1 METKN
6 WTVSAS
12 DRYSGAWS
20 EINTRLALRQ
30 NSRLA
35 YVSISW
41 VMLGIAAN
49 VIIQDSF
56 LKNDLS
62 IWVQLVMALIL
73 TFIPVLSLAFSL
85 WSFYDD
91 SILGLLSAYCKTI
104 ENGEQPINGIIPPSW
119 HTPGQN
125 WLSEAR
131 KVRKN
136 FDIAF
141 NIMIYMASGTS
152 ILLTVIIISDV
163 WLLIVFLFLQLL
175 LLVLTIRVNR
185 KASKK
190 REEIRRSNYVYNWES
205 GKYEKTS

>member
-49 VIIQDSF
+49 VVLQ
-56 LKNDLS
+56 KS
-62 IWVQLVMALIL
+62 ISASDIHMQLAIALIL
-73 TFIPVLSLAFSL
+73 TFTPLISLAFSL

-91 SILGLLSAYCKTI
+91 SIIGLLSAYCKTL
-104 ENGEQPINGIIPPSW
+104 ENGEQPVNGIILPSW

-125 WLSEAR
+125 WLTEAR
-131 KVRKN
+131 KVRKY

-141 NIMIYMASGTS
+141 NSMIYMASGIS
-152 ILLTVIIISDV
+152 ILLTFIVVRED
-163 WLLIVFLFLQLL
+163 WLCVVFFLLQLA
-175 LLVLTIRVNR
+175 LLVLTIWVNY
-185 KASKK
+185 KASRK
-190 REEIRRSNYVYNWES
+190 REKIRRSNFIYNWES
-205 GKYEKTS
+205 GKYEKAP